1 MYQFIASV
9 SLAAFVALS
18 AGPHAH
24 SAQNPGS
31 SLSSRSSPSSGPS
44 PTPSASVTAVA
55 NGPILSQQASGK
67 WTTTVV
73 LQASDV
79 CVTDLSYELV
89 TTQPVMQV
97 SGQPTSHA
105 PIPQHGA
112 TPVPCPSPTTT
123 EAEDVTL
130 AFTLPS
136 VPLAATLVVVDQHG
150 TPPAAPTAIAMM
162 AIHRYVSPYEYV
174 WWPVISGL
182 LLAFLFGTACGI
194 AVQANPSSSLQA
206 GESFK
211 PIYASAAWT
220 FKDSWATNIGV
231 GAAAIA
237 AILTGAGAVSTQFP
251 GVQLDR
257 YAVLMA
263 ACGLIIVTAPLV
275 FGVLYAQFSRP
286 MGTVPDNAEL
296 SLQGSS
302 MEKNKLSLQGISME
316 IKVPEG
322 ASLTY
327 PSLNPGEKDP
337 FPVAPGIIKI
347 GRNVALIIPG
357 NGTII
362 LKGSGSNPVLRTVAS
377 PGLHSPPPVADSVK
391 IDSVEIDSPA
401 ELLSKDFP
409 FVTIK
414 PTGSAMITLPSG
426 TTVKAPE
433 DKEPHPCRAARL
445 RVPVGSNV
453 IVADFRSLIPA
464 ALVTMLG
471 IGAEL
476 GILGVLAF
484 SLSNRTAP
492 IRGTALALVIIVAIV
507 VLWYATTTT
516 AALADST
523 PGSALTPDS
532 STSATL

>member
-1 MYQFIASV
+1 MYQFVASV
-9 SLAAFVALS
+9 SLTAFVALS
-18 AGPHAH
+18 AGPHGH

-31 SLSSRSSPSSGPS
+31 SPSPRSSSSSSPSSGSSPS
-44 PTPSASVTAVA
+44 PSASVTAVS

-97 SGQPTSHA
+97 PGQPTSHA
-105 PIPQHGA
+105 PIPQQGA

-123 EAEDVTL
+123 ETEDVTL

-136 VPLAATLVVVDQHG
+136 VPLAATLVIVDQHG
-150 TPPAAPTAIAMM
+150 AHPAAPTAIAMM
-162 AIHRYVSPYEYV
+162 AVHRYVSPYEYV
-174 WWPVISGL
+174 WWPVISGF

-194 AVQANPSSSLQA
+194 AVQGNSSSSLQT

-231 GAAAIA
+231 GATAIA

-257 YAVLMA
+257 YAVLIA
-263 ACGLIIVTAPLV
+263 ACGLIIVAAPLV

-286 MGTVPDNAEL
+286 IGTVPDNAVL
-296 SLQGSS
+296 SHQGS
-302 MEKNKLSLQGISME
+302 SME
-316 IKVPEG
+316 IKVPGG

-327 PSLNPGEKDP
+327 PSLNPTEKEP
-337 FPVAPGIIKI
+337 FPVAPGIIRI
-347 GRNVALIIPG
+347 GGNVELIMPG
-357 NGTII
+357 DGTIV
-362 LKGSGSNPVLRTVAS
+362 LKGSGSNPMLTTVA
-377 PGLHSPPPVADSVK
+377 PPAPPSA
-391 IDSVEIDSPA
+391 DSVEIVSP
-401 ELLSKDFP
+401 ETLISTKGFP

-414 PTGSAMITLPSG
+414 PAGFAMITLPPG
-426 TTVKAPE
+426 TTVQAPD
-433 DKEPHPCRAARL
+433 DKERHPRRAATL
-445 RVPVGSNV
+445 RVPVGNNV

-464 ALVTMLG
+464 ALVTMFG

-507 VLWYATTTT
+507 VLWYATITT